1 MPHFC
6 FCGKQNRQKNSAG
19 ELNSTASVA
28 LLGVQLSLKHRISA
42 VFPHSTVEGKRAC
55 VTVRSRVTMMILDF
69 DHVCQQFSRKLFSLC
84 LWLDSACGVKMWR
97 SICSKSAPFRRA
109 FSSQYRPLDAVRNLN
124 GVRLFNRTN
133 AALCLEHRVPMLMP
147 GVRPLSSVRWVFQ
160 LRWQEKWVGSSSDP
174 ERVFLGFADF
184 FCALSRSA
192 HSNRHTQTSKPRF
205 RFPKT

>member
-6 FCGKQNRQKNSAG
+6 FCGKQNRQISSAG

-28 LLGVQLSLKHRISA
+28 LLGVQLIQAPHFCRVPTFHRRKKTRLCCGEVTRDNDDIGLW
-42 VFPHSTVEGKRAC
+42 PRLST
-55 VTVRSRVTMMILDF
+55 I
-69 DHVCQQFSRKLFSLC
+69 RKLFSLC
-84 LWLDSACGVKMWR
+84 QWLDSACGVKMWR